1 MPGVRPPAQGC
12 QTSGRQRFVITG
24 RGGLPPSPSELAA
37 AARIILMPPSPPVEA
52 QGWIINAKEEV
63 ELVAN
68 SAVVVP
74 YSPGGAPICN

>member
-1 MPGVRPPAQGC
+1 MSSPGAAVCRRVPG
-12 QTSGRQRFVITG
+12 
-24 RGGLPPSPSELAA
+24 SELAA

-52 QGWIINAKEEV
+52 QGWIINAKGEV

-68 SAVVVP
+68 SALVVP